1 MQILINS
8 HVSLCSLHK
17 GRLNV
22 FTTLLQKQLSQ
33 CHAAL
38 HMYSKQSREFGTA
51 ARSHSQSTWLNR
63 CSDGKQPLCCSN
75 YLTSVWAVKCADSA
89 GGWRVCKHLGIMDVD
104 AQNESW
110 KLRRKT
116 RRGFWCRICAA
127 INWRRMWRR
136 AEKEDLLKGNYYMCV
151 SVQKTH
157 TRMSRYNSWI
167 GTDPYFI
174 CSFILSSTV
183 WVQHSFEAFVQF
195 VFFNLCIGSH
205 LYTVYV

>member
-1 MQILINS
+1 MLYIHSPTYDSCCTWDSNLQPLGYESNYLTIRPQLPLKGRVQILIIS

-127 INWRRMWRR
+127 INWRRMWLR
-136 AEKEDLLKGNYYMCV
+136 AQKEDSL
-151 SVQKTH
+151 
-157 TRMSRYNSWI
+157 
-167 GTDPYFI
+167 
-174 CSFILSSTV
+174 
-183 WVQHSFEAFVQF
+183 
-195 VFFNLCIGSH
+195 
-205 LYTVYV
+205 